1 MASPE
6 EIAELRRLI
15 NEPVNVAPWT
25 DGALSA
31 RLDARPAGQTV
42 AGLAASIWREKAA
55 SYASLV
61 DVKEGSSDRKLSQ
74 LYKQALDLAAKL
86 DGDKNDNTGS
96 RRRVSRTRRIV
107 RL

>member
-31 RLDARPAGQTV
+31 RLDARPAGQRNS
-42 AGLAASIWREKAA
+42 ASPC
-55 SYASLV
+55 LFV
-61 DVKEGSSDRKLSQ
+61 L
-74 LYKQALDLAAKL
+74 
-86 DGDKNDNTGS
+86 
-96 RRRVSRTRRIV
+96 RIA
-107 RL
+107 